1 MLGGK
6 SGDMSSW
13 KSPIDPLFWVHH
25 CFIDKIF
32 ADWQADG
39 HATDF
44 DADAYPGY
52 STMNVSE
59 LIMPYDVPISNILKP
74 ADVCMGG
81 YINTPASALDEAPKL
96 TNVSAPSVGDNWLN
110 NSGADK
116 NIAKEVQEQDKNNVA
131 SVNSDISKGID
142 VNQRSSGGL
151 RLIGSAVL
159 TIVAAILITLFV

>member
-1 MLGGK
+1 
-6 SGDMSSW
+6 
-13 KSPIDPLFWVHH
+13 
-25 CFIDKIF
+25 
-32 ADWQADG
+32 
-39 HATDF
+39 
-44 DADAYPGY
+44 
-52 STMNVSE
+52 MNVSE

-96 TNVSAPSVGDNWLN
+96 TNVSAPSVGDHWLN